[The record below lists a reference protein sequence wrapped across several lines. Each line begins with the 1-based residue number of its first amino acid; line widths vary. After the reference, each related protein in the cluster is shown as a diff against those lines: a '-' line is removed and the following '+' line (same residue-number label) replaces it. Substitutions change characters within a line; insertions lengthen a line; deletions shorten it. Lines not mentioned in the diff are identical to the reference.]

1 MENPT
6 GSLIET
12 LRDARGRKGWSQ
24 RHLSQKAGLTQAHLS
39 RIESGA
45 VDLKLSTFLELA
57 RLLDLEPVLT
67 PRSALS
73 AVNALIREAD
83 ANREARS
90 VRGVANS
97 LQQLVRQ
104 YRLEHP
110 GELMVERLAELVRDL
125 HPLEPRL
132 RSPPALATLLEITDD
147 LQTMARIPDRQL
159 MGLRRGVERLSHLR
173 NQLVHAQD
181 QTQRPAYSL
190 EDED

>member
-6 GSLIET
+6 ESLIET

-67 PRSALS
+67 PRFALS

-90 VRGVANS
+90 VRGAANS

-104 YRLEHP
+104 YRLGHP

-132 RSPPALATLLEITDD
+132 RSPPALTTLLEITDD
-147 LQTMARIPDRQL
+147 LQTTARIPDRQL
-159 MGLRRGVERLSHLR
+159 MGLRRGVDRLSHLR
-173 NQLVHAQD
+173 NQLVHTQD
-181 QTQRPAYSL
+181 PTQRPAYSL